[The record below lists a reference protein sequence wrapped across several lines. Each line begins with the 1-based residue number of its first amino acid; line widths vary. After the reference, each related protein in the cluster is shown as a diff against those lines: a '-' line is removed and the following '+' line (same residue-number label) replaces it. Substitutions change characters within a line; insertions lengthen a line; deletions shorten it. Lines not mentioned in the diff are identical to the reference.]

1 MDVTEERCRAMARDY
16 YVNTSHVRASVVGL
30 EMFFLGCRGFP
41 FQLRVT
47 SRKTLYLTELNLY
60 IEEGRK

>member
-1 MDVTEERCRAMARDY
+1 MARDY
-16 YVNTSHVRASVVGL
+16 YANTSHVGAFVVGL

-60 IEEGRK
+60 IEEGGK